1 MTERVTDAIL
11 LQRFAQGREESA
23 FAEVVRRHGPLVQR
37 VCRGLLR
44 DERDVEDVYQATFL
58 LLATRA
64 GDVAWQASA
73 GGWLRD
79 AARRL
84 AMRARSEAARR
95 RSRETPAS
103 SFGETL
109 NFEEAGA
116 SLSPNGAAVG
126 SVFADELE
134 RKEASQA
141 LDEAVGELPSK
152 YRDPV
157 VLCYFEGKTNQEAA
171 LELGYPVGSMSRR
184 LERARGLL
192 RKRLVSCG
200 VSLALAFC
208 LVSLI
213 SHLATRPNNRN
224 GLDLQPIQTA
234 MTLFEPAL
242 DGHRDLGELIDAL
255 ERGGGDS
262 IAHERVDHAAELAVL
277 IADRIESKGPAGREA
292 TWRGGVGQMRL
303 AALEL
308 SRASRRG
315 DRAELLA
322 SARRLNTTCVQC
334 HSTYQ

>member
-84 AMRARSEAARR
+84 ALRARSEAAKR
-95 RSRETPAS
+95 RSREAPAS

-109 NFEEAGA
+109 NFDEAVA
-116 SLSPNGAAVG
+116 ARANGRAAG

-134 RKEASQA
+134 RVEASQA
-141 LDEAVGELPSK
+141 LGEAVGELPSK

-200 VSLALAFC
+200 VSLVVAFC
-208 LVSLI
+208 LVSLV
-213 SHLATRPNNRN
+213 SYLANRPSNRQ
-224 GLDLQPIQTA
+224 GFDSEPIQSA
-234 MTLFEPAL
+234 MAMFDPAL
-242 DGHRDLGELIDAL
+242 DGQRDLNRLIEAI
-255 ERGGGDS
+255 EHGGGDS
-262 IAHERVDHAAELAVL
+262 IDRHRLDRAAELAVL
-277 IADRIESKGPAGREA
+277 VADRIESKGPAGRDEA
-292 TWRGGVGQMRL
+292 WRTGVGQMRL

-308 SRASRRG
+308 TRAGRRG
-315 DRAELLA
+315 DRVELLA

-334 HSTYQ
+334 HSTHQ